1 MNRDHRR
8 PSVYLNVNVSGVSVV
23 WALARADSL
32 RASKALIRSL
42 AAVENTHPLADVL
55 LLWLAGKQ
63 TLLVSAHLQP
73 HVKKGERWH
82 WGVNIGSHPQARSKI
97 LFRQAALSHYLSP
110 HCQLICW
117 MVSLSHEHP
126 APDRYTT
133 QQPPLPTCLRTHI
146 ANLFRH
152 PPGLYITFNTLTVTV
167 YNVSILQN
175 HSANSRIA
183 EHRLKKINNPLG
195 QSQSI
200 SEKERGKERKV
211 GSGAILALID
221 FSISCMN
228 DYSML
233 AKWNGVINL
242 SLGLFRRDLAPKVER
257 VLERA
262 TQEVF

>member
-1 MNRDHRR
+1 MYQAFLRCELY
-8 PSVYLNVNVSGVSVV
+8 PEQTVST
-23 WALARADSL
+23 
-32 RASKALIRSL
+32 LIRSA
-42 AAVENTHPLADVL
+42 AAVENTRPLADVL
-55 LLWLAGKQ
+55 LLWVAGMQ
-63 TLLVSAHLQP
+63 TLPVSAHLQP

-82 WGVNIGSHPQARSKI
+82 WGVNIGSHPHARSNI

-110 HCQLICW
+110 HRRA
-117 MVSLSHEHP
+117 SSHAGWSP
-126 APDRYTT
+126 SPMSALLQTVT
-133 QQPPLPTCLRTHI
+133 QPNNRPSRAVRTSARNAH
-146 ANLFRH
+146 LFRH

-183 EHRLKKINNPLG
+183 ERRLKKINNPLG
-195 QSQSI
+195 QPQSI
-200 SEKERGKERKV
+200 SEKERRKERKV

-262 TQEVF
+262 TVGSVLKCKRSIRSTN